1 MLQDLRDKV
10 INNDDVL
17 TYLSFMDWEKQK
29 DQHRNDLVIKKQLIG
44 ECLEKLSV
52 TPEDI
57 LVEQERLE
65 EILQLVLFIKNTL
78 SEKEFDI
85 LWLYAVEGW
94 TYERIGEKYSI
105 KKAAICR
112 YLKRIFKK
120 VNKHVN
126 FSYFNP
132 TILSSL
138 FREPQSKLEAHSP
151 ESIGYPYE
159 FLQNINDGGEWKNC
173 GRSGK
178 KYYTKSKCA
187 LPEYFEGAFGDS
199 TTVCSLCYDDWGVN
213 HCTRQEEDQ
222 RMK

>member
-65 EILQLVLFIKNTL
+65 EIIQLVLFIKNTL

-85 LWLYAVEGW
+85 LWLSTVEGW
-94 TYERIGEKYSI
+94 TQDKIAKKYNTYQKNISRIL
-105 KKAAICR
+105 KKTQKCCLR
-112 YLKRIFKK
+112 LL
-120 VNKHVN
+120 
-126 FSYFNP
+126 SNP

-159 FLQNINDGGEWKNC
+159 FLQDINDGGEWKNC